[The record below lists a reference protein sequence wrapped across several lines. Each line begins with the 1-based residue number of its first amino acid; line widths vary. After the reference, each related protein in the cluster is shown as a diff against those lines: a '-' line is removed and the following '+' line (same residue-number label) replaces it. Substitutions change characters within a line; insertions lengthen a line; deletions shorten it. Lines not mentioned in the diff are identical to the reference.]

1 MGLFVA
7 VQHIDG
13 INLFGLISIASL
25 LYCAPLAI
33 LMEGSA
39 WSGAYNTALANVG
52 KNELFKQMAIAGI
65 FYHLYN
71 QVSLLSNTWLEC
83 SHLDSCKQHVII
95 RLQNPHVNI
104 SDAQACILPDKL
116 SGQ

>member
-1 MGLFVA
+1 MYADKCCDVYL
-7 VQHIDG
+7 QHIDG

-39 WSGAYNTALANVG
+39 WSGAYNAALTSVG
-52 KNELFKQMAIAGI
+52 KNELYKQMAIAGI

-71 QVSLLSNTWLEC
+71 QVSFTRNLLSNDML
-83 SHLDSCKQHVII
+83 SFVQYLDCHDVCHVVETY
-95 RLQNPHVNI
+95 H
-104 SDAQACILPDKL
+104 
-116 SGQ
+116 

>member
-1 MGLFVA
+1 MPHFLEQFKFCFVQYVLGMWLTA
-7 VQHIDG
+7 SLTLLQHIDG

-33 LMEGSA
+33 LMEGSV

-71 QVSLLSNTWLEC
+71 QVSCQLS
-83 SHLDSCKQHVII
+83 V
-95 RLQNPHVNI
+95 PGF
-104 SDAQACILPDKL
+104 P
-116 SGQ
+116 